1 MKLRYLSG
9 ILLLATG
16 MFVSSCED
24 DTEDYTIRTG
34 EIVSEVTTGAANAT
48 AVSAVVQGTVKDL
61 TSVASSTYE
70 VGVYYGT
77 TDNPVATGA
86 KKIGS
91 VDEAG
96 NVTVTLTGLNNG
108 ETYYYA
114 TYVILQKKVSY
125 YGDVKS
131 FVATQVKVATADAT
145 DITATKVKLGAT
157 ITGTEGVETITG
169 VKVSMIEADV
179 QKGTEY
185 PLGLIES
192 LLPGTTYYYAPYA
205 VVGEGYVYG
214 ETKSFTTAAQA
225 MEYVDMG
232 LSVLWAKNNIGAE
245 VEQEL
250 GAAFV
255 YGDDV
260 VSRLNI
266 DVDTPMSSQ
275 MPTEAHFAE
284 LVAKTTQEWTTVEG
298 VEGMR
303 FTAANGN
310 SIFMPAVNG
319 QGLYWSSTANSTN
332 AAYASTLNFVNGG
345 AKVGTSVIGSLLA
358 VRSVRPYAVLTPT
371 MDNLV
376 YGDLEGN
383 GRLRIEIYNM
393 YGATANAPA
402 IDPSTIKFT
411 KNMVV
416 TFTLGGVTNN
426 LKEGAVGS
434 YVAGLEYADASWDP
448 SYWSGL
454 NMGVYEAN
462 VTGDGTYTVW
472 MQVSALTEGATV
484 FCVDIANLMADI
496 ADPSLV
502 TVTVDAIKL
511 DADVEQLVNADIVQF
526 QNKDGNGTDGRIEI
540 YNEWGNAASV
550 APQYYNDKLFFNGM
564 LMVDFTISGI
574 DGNLVEGASA
584 SYNTELSYAEADW
597 GTSYWGGAGYGN
609 ATVTGDGTYQ
619 VYTYL
624 NGDCAGAVVWT
635 IELYN
640 LWKDLVDT
648 SKVNVNINKIIT
660 PGKQ

>member
-1 MKLRYLSG
+1 MKLKYLSG

-16 MFVSSCED
+16 LFVASCED
-24 DTEDYTIRTG
+24 DSEDYTIRTG
-34 EIVSEVTTGAANAT
+34 EIVSEITTGTANAT
-48 AVSAVVQGTVKDL
+48 AVSADVQGMVKDL
-61 TSVASSTYE
+61 TLVSSTSYE
-70 VGVYYGT
+70 VGFIYGT
-77 TDNPVATGA
+77 NENPTVSGA
-86 KKIGS
+86 KKPGT
-91 VDEAG
+91 VDETG
-96 NVTVTLTGLNNG
+96 NVTATLTGLTTG

-114 TYVILQKKVSY
+114 TYVTLQKKVSY
-125 YGDVKS
+125 YGEVKS
-131 FVATQVKVATADAT
+131 FVATQVKVSTADAA
-145 DITATKVKLGAT
+145 DITATKVKLDAT

-169 VKVSMIEADV
+169 VKVSLTEADV
-179 QKGTEY
+179 QKGVEY

-192 LLPGTTYYYAPYA
+192 LLPGTTYYYIPYA
-205 VVGEGYVYG
+205 KIGESYVYG
-214 ETKSFTTAAQA
+214 ETKSFTTAVQA

-232 LSVLWAKNNIGAE
+232 LSVLWAKNNVGAE
-245 VEQEL
+245 AEQEV
-250 GAAFV
+250 GATFA

-275 MPTEAHFAE
+275 MPTETHIAE
-284 LVAKTTQEWTTVEG
+284 LVAKTTQEWTTIEG

-332 AAYASTLNFVNGG
+332 AAYASTLNFGNSG
-345 AKVGTSVIGSLLA
+345 AKVGTSAVASMLA

-376 YGDLEGN
+376 YGDLENN

-402 IDPSTIKFT
+402 VDPSTIKFT

-416 TFTLGGVTNN
+416 TFTLGGVSGN
-426 LKEGAVGS
+426 LKEGATGS

-454 NMGVYEAN
+454 NMGIYEAN

-472 MQVSALTEGATV
+472 MEVSALTEGAAV

-511 DADVEQLVNADIVQF
+511 DADVVQLVHSGIVQF
-526 QNKDGNGTDGRIEI
+526 QNKDGDGTNGRIEI

-564 LMVDFTISGI
+564 MMVEFTISGI
-574 DGNLVEGASA
+574 DGNLIEGASA
-584 SYNTELSYAEADW
+584 SYNTELSFAEADW
-597 GTSYWGGAGYGN
+597 GTQYWGGTGFGHT
-609 ATVTGDGTYQ
+609 TVTGDGTYQ
-619 VYTYL
+619 VFAYL
-624 NGDCAGAVVWT
+624 NGDCSGAVVWT

-648 SKVNVNINKIIT
+648 SKVNVTINKVIT